1 MLSVDEEKTTVPTL
15 SFDEKFDKLFEYLSN
30 LFAGESSSKKSV
42 FIVSTQKEQS
52 KKIFEELYQKRI
64 HEKASLLVENI
75 T

>member
-1 MLSVDEEKTTVPTL
+1 ML
-15 SFDEKFDKLFEYLSN
+15 SFDEKFDKIIEYLSIS
-30 LFAGESSSKKSV
+30 FPGDSSAKKSV
-42 FIVSTQKEQS
+42 FVVSTQKEQS